1 MTSNL
6 LVKIV
11 FQILYSACNMI
22 KKKYNLL
29 LKIVFK
35 NLYSTFYIIKKKII
49 LNQRYIYCQ
58 IKKMFLK

>member
-35 NLYSTFYIIKKKII
+35 NLYSTFYI
-49 LNQRYIYCQ
+49 
-58 IKKMFLK
+58 LKNINT